1 MKLGWGMGEVVVIL
15 LSFVSYLFGLTST
28 TYTLSLFFLLSG
40 VWTLITGLFFADKR
54 DRTYYSSWGVIVAVL
69 ATFAFIPTNYALGLV
84 LIAVIAL
91 IILTAYTYRTGV
103 FTAATRSSASQTGE
117 TPAAN

>member
-1 MKLGWGMGEVVVIL
+1 MRLGWGMGEIVVIL
-15 LSFVSYLFGLTST
+15 LSFVSYLFGLTNG

-40 VWTLITGLFFADKR
+40 VWTLITGLFFVDRK

-69 ATFAFIPTNYALGLV
+69 ATFAFIPANYALGLV
-84 LIAVIAL
+84 LIAIIAL

-103 FTAATRSSASQTGE
+103 FTAATSGSGAQTGE

>member
-1 MKLGWGMGEVVVIL
+1 MGEVVVIL
-15 LSFVSYLFGLTST
+15 LSFVSYLFGLTNG

-40 VWTLITGLFFADKR
+40 LWTLVTGLFFAEKK

-69 ATFAFIPTNYALGLV
+69 AAFAFLPANYALGLV

-103 FTAATRSSASQTGE
+103 YTAASQRSASQAGE